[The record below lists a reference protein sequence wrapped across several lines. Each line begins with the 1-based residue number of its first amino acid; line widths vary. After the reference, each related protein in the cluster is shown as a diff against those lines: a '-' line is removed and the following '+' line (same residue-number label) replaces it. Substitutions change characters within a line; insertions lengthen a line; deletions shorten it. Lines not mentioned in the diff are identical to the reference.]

1 MWPFSER
8 SIAKRIARA
17 RTLIELEDYLGAR
30 EEVGGV
36 EDPQAAELFKLAT
49 QRQID
54 RVLQEVT
61 ARYSMGDRE
70 RVQEF
75 LDIAR
80 RLGATADQLA
90 SVSHGPAPRPARPRA

>member
-1 MWPFSER
+1 MWPFRER

-17 RTLIELEDYLGAR
+17 RTLIELSDYLGAR

-36 EDPQAAELFKLAT
+36 EDPVAAELFQLAT
-49 QRQID
+49 QRQIE

-61 ARYSMGDRE
+61 AQYSLGDSARA
-70 RVQEF
+70 REF

-80 RLGATADQLA
+80 RLGATEVQLA
-90 SVSHGPAPRPARPRA
+90 SIERGPTLRPARPRP